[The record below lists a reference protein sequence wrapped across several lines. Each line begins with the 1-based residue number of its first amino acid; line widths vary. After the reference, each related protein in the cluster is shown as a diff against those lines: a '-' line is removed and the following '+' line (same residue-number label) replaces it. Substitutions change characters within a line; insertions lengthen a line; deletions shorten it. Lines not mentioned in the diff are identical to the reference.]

1 MFDRHSLSPIDYCI
15 CLLWKRV
22 FSRWICALSFLHFWC
37 HSFLFILPVQKT
49 RFPVLTWRHV
59 FSFTNSRIRLRKLAP
74 PRRPT
79 TSANQSL
86 GPIFQVF
93 AVAMLL
99 QLQNLNDHGNLKNDI
114 VQFYPSSC
122 RPVWIPGSL
131 ATIRLSLGGKPCT
144 QQTSTSDIPL
154 YARIREGWWQVETKS
169 RIQQVQWH
177 KDIAMKVPGLRTIAD
192 TAPSNLDSKKCGRQH
207 SKSLP
212 W

>member
-93 AVAMLL
+93 AVAIAKFKWPRQFEERHCAILPI
-99 QLQNLNDHGNLKNDI
+99 QL
-114 VQFYPSSC
+114 SSC
-122 RPVWIPGSL
+122 LNSRFACDNSFEFGGQTVYPTNVDKRHPTLCTHSR
-131 ATIRLSLGGKPCT
+131 RLM
-144 QQTSTSDIPL
+144 TS
-154 YARIREGWWQVETKS
+154 W
-169 RIQQVQWH
+169 
-177 KDIAMKVPGLRTIAD
+177 
-192 TAPSNLDSKKCGRQH
+192 N
-207 SKSLP
+207 
-212 W
+212 

>member
-1 MFDRHSLSPIDYCI
+1 M
-15 CLLWKRV
+15 
-22 FSRWICALSFLHFWC
+22 
-37 HSFLFILPVQKT
+37 SFLFFILPAQKT

-59 FSFTNSRIRLRKLAP
+59 FSFKNSRIRLCKLAP

-86 GPIFQVF
+86 GSISHKLLTRLIEHALWYSKFL
-93 AVAMLL
+93 LL

-177 KDIAMKVPGLRTIAD
+177 KDIAMKVPGLRTIAN
-192 TAPSNLDSKKCGRQH
+192 TTPSNLDSKKCGRQH